1 MKTRDDILNDVIAII
16 HDVVDEDWLDDID
29 ITLTT
34 SFNDDLELESIEIVA
49 FAEKLK
55 DVYGDQVRF
64 VDWLSSKDLN
74 AIIHLSV
81 GDVVSFVDDSLRQAA

>member
-1 MKTRDDILNDVIAII
+1 MKNRDDILNDVIAII

-29 ITLTT
+29 ITLAT

-74 AIIHLSV
+74 AIIHLTV
-81 GDVVSFVDDSLRQAA
+81 GDVVNFVEDSLRETA

>member
-1 MKTRDDILNDVIAII
+1 MKSRDDILHDVIAII
-16 HDVVDEDWLDDID
+16 HEVVDEDWLDDID
-29 ITLTT
+29 INLTT

-55 DVYGDQVRF
+55 LVYGEQVRF
-64 VDWLSSKDLN
+64 VDWLSGKDLN

-81 GDVVSFVDDSLRQAA
+81 GDVVDFIEDSLRQAA